1 MQLSSPDLWG
11 WRFYPPSHLARPFW
25 INSKS
30 CWGHFW
36 KKKSEL
42 FSRLFFLSLILA
54 LLCVCGVCVCMSAS
68 SRVGV
73 RTGASA
79 LAHVLSRSSVYELRQ
94 GRVSHWN
101 LELSDSAG
109 PASLGILCP
118 CPPSPEV
125 VSGTQWVK
133 AAESKPDS
141 PCCVQYHTAKA
152 ETQLLQVVLWP
163 PCVRCGLCAHTYW
176 RSKQIQWKTVLYL
189 KP

>member
-1 MQLSSPDLWG
+1 MLGAFL
-11 WRFYPPSHLARPFW
+11 
-25 INSKS
+25 
-30 CWGHFW
+30 
-36 KKKSEL
+36 KKTSEL
-42 FSRLFFLSLILA
+42 FSRLFFLSLVLA
-54 LLCVCGVCVCMSAS
+54 LLCVCRMCVCMSAS
-68 SRVGV
+68 SRVCV

-125 VSGTQWVK
+125 VSGTAHPIGICVGSCFSVGSAILSAPKITFFNNQFNTGTGKMARWVK

-141 PCCVQYHTAKA
+141 PRCVQYHTAKA
-152 ETQLLQVVLWP
+152 ENQLLQVVL
-163 PCVRCGLCAHTYW
+163 
-176 RSKQIQWKTVLYL
+176 
-189 KP
+189 